1 MAQAEAQDH
10 GLHGH
15 AEPAQAMAHAEGQ
28 QHPIKLYLVVWGWL
42 FILSACSYAVDYFE
56 VQGYLRWGLIL
67 TFMMLKAGL
76 IVAVFMH
83 MAWERLA
90 LVYVIIVPPLVI
102 LVFVAIMVIES
113 RYTEVIRA
121 LSFGVGP

>member
-10 GLHGH
+10 GLHG
-15 AEPAQAMAHAEGQ
+15 QAAPIQAGAHAQGQ

-42 FILSACSYAVDYFE
+42 FILSACSYAVDYFAL
-56 VQGYLRWGLIL
+56 QGLLRWGLIL
-67 TFMMLKAGL
+67 IFMMLKAGL

-90 LVYVIIVPPLVI
+90 LAYAIIVPPLVI

-113 RYTEVIRA
+113 RYTEITRV
-121 LSFGVGP
+121 LSFGAG